1 MDGGIDLDR
10 LPVVVDE
17 GEVEIRAV
25 EAGDL
30 TISRVK
36 LAKGH
41 DARARFK
48 GLPDDL
54 CQCPHWG
61 YVIKGSLRVWTADG
75 SSDIVAGQ
83 AFFWPP
89 GHAPEALEE
98 TEFLEISPTDELQA
112 LYTHLAALGEPA

>member
-1 MDGGIDLDR
+1 
-10 LPVVVDE
+10 
-17 GEVEIRAV
+17 
-25 EAGDL
+25 L

-41 DARARFK
+41 DARALFK

-61 YVIKGSLRVWTADG
+61 YVIRGRLRVWTAEG
-75 SSDIVAGQ
+75 ASDVRAGQ
-83 AFFWPP
+83 AFYWPP

-98 TEFLEISPTDELQA
+98 TEFLEISPTGQLRS
-112 LYTHLAALGEPA
+112 LYEHLAGKSATS